1 MFRHALVALLLFCVV
16 APLQAV
22 EPLRLGLNY
31 PSTGNYKS
39 EGLELRRGALLA
51 HFGSIERLRAATP
64 AQIAEVPGFGP
75 RMAAELHAFLHNP
88 LPPPETTSTMG

>member
-16 APLQAV
+16 APLQAA

-51 HFGSIERLRAATP
+51 IDQINSQVACSAAT
-64 AQIAEVPGFGP
+64 
-75 RMAAELHAFLHNP
+75 AADQ
-88 LPPPETTSTMG
+88 S